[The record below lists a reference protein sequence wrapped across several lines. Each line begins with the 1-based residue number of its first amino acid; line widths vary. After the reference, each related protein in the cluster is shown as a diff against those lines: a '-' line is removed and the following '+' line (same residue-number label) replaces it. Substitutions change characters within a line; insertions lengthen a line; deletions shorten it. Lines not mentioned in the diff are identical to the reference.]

1 MFKKS
6 VADII
11 NENRSFFD
19 QLNSIREI
27 FILGHSLNNID
38 LSYFELISKKVTQE
52 AVWNVS
58 FYNNNEKLSHKRTL
72 LDIGILETKVNFIKI
87 FDLI

>member
-6 VADII
+6 LADII

-27 FILGHSLNNID
+27 LILGHSLNNID